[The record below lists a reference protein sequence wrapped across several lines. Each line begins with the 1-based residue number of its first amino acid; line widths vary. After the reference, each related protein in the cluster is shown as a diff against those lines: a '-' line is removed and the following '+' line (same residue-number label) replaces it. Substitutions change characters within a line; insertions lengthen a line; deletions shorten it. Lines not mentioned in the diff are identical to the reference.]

1 VTAEALH
8 VTLTI
13 SGSSGSLPDAVD
25 APGLAF
31 ATSGDANWQ
40 AQNGVTYDRVD
51 AAQSGAITHNQQS
64 SLSTTVDGPAAV
76 SFRWEVSSEA
86 TYDYLRFF
94 INGVERAQI
103 SGTIPWAQKTSPLGP
118 GTNTLEWRY
127 TKDYVVNS
135 GLDAGFVDEVSVT
148 GGVPSLFSVTPSL
161 LSVASTSGYE
171 AAQSSFNI
179 STLNGAS
186 LDYTVIDDAP
196 WMTVSPT
203 TGDVSGETDTIDIS
217 FQTASL
223 APGNYV
229 GQILVSAPSVQ
240 TETVTVNLTV
250 NASNVVPATLDYA
263 QPFDSLP
270 AQADG
275 WVFLSSTE
283 GRIRA
288 LAGELALDG
297 SIDGVRHSLNE
308 AVLHIDL
315 AAASNVQLSFDH
327 RHTELGALCG
337 GSPVFQNFALLSGWV
352 PVVAC
357 MMGQGFAGP
366 TNYAALADFV
376 LMVRGMAT
384 MGMAGPALVRPGTGQ
399 DVGKEELGGA
409 ARQADRQGI
418 ADLAVDSEE
427 ERHLN
432 ALATHL
438 PRSASRCPRG
448 VRCHPVRH

>member
-1 VTAEALH
+1 MRFATLRDTIVVNYASSGLASGFYRATITVSGGASVTAEALH

-223 APGNYV
+223 AP
-229 GQILVSAPSVQ
+229 
-240 TETVTVNLTV
+240 
-250 NASNVVPATLDYA
+250 
-263 QPFDSLP
+263 
-270 AQADG
+270 
-275 WVFLSSTE
+275 
-283 GRIRA
+283 
-288 LAGELALDG
+288 
-297 SIDGVRHSLNE
+297 
-308 AVLHIDL
+308 
-315 AAASNVQLSFDH
+315 
-327 RHTELGALCG
+327 
-337 GSPVFQNFALLSGWV
+337 
-352 PVVAC
+352 
-357 MMGQGFAGP
+357 
-366 TNYAALADFV
+366 
-376 LMVRGMAT
+376 
-384 MGMAGPALVRPGTGQ
+384 
-399 DVGKEELGGA
+399 
-409 ARQADRQGI
+409 
-418 ADLAVDSEE
+418 
-427 ERHLN
+427 
-432 ALATHL
+432 
-438 PRSASRCPRG
+438 
-448 VRCHPVRH
+448 